1 MPVIILSYLCVVQ
14 IMLILFF
21 RPAKTVVTERTINFI
36 SNVVFTRHLSC
47 NNFTK
52 YIFPVLLSEHN
63 RLKCLL
69 HILTSLTWQTCTVYF
84 SFTSLYFILDYLLT
98 KRKIATD
105 KNFFKFQF
113 YIFFEKRKLVII
125 GKQRTFTSNL
135 S

>member
-69 HILTSLTWQTCTVYF
+69 HILVSLAWQTCTVYF

-105 KNFFKFQF
+105 KNFFKFQPF
-113 YIFFEKRKLVII
+113 LIQQFQKL
-125 GKQRTFTSNL
+125 
-135 S
+135 